1 LNKKKEA
8 KLASKRNKNMHIE
21 QSILNKVN
29 EWLTPVFDEATH
41 ESIKEMMTSA
51 PKELEESFYKNLEF
65 GTGGMRG
72 VMGVGTN
79 RINKYT
85 LGKNT
90 QGLSKYLQ
98 QTFPNE
104 ALKVAIAYDC
114 RHNSDTLA
122 KVVAD
127 VFSANGIKVYLFSD
141 MRPTPELSFAV
152 RYLKCH
158 AGIVLTASHN
168 PPEYNG
174 YKVYWQD
181 GGQLVPPQD
190 AEIIKII
197 EELKYSE
204 IKFEA
209 NNDLIEYI
217 DSEIDE
223 AFFNSTIENASF
235 NTSTEAKANLKIVYT
250 SLHGTS
256 IKAIP
261 NVLAKAGYTNVN
273 IVPEQAE
280 PDGDFPTVKSPNPEE
295 PEALSMAIALAD
307 KIGADIVVGTD
318 PDSDRLG
325 VAVRDLDGN
334 IKLLNGNQTMIIM
347 TAFLLEQWKRTDKFK
362 GNEFIGSTIVSTP
375 MMLELAAAYEVEC
388 KVGLTGFKWIA
399 KFIKD
404 FPNQQFIGGG
414 EESFG
419 YMVGDAVRDKDAVGA
434 VLLLSEIA
442 AQAKASGSS
451 LYQELLNL
459 YIDFGF
465 YKELLISI
473 TKKGIEGA
481 NEIKQMMI
489 DLRENPLKEINGQRV
504 ICIEDYQVAK
514 GKDFM
519 NNEEFEIHIPK
530 SNVLIYYLEDGS
542 KICARPSG
550 TEPKIK
556 FYFSVNGVLDT
567 IENAESVEK
576 ELDNKIAGIISAMK
590 LN

>member
-1 LNKKKEA
+1 
-8 KLASKRNKNMHIE
+8 MHIE

-29 EWLTPVFDEATH
+29 EWLTPTFDEATH

-90 QGLSKYLQ
+90 QGLSDYLYKS
-98 QTFPNE
+98 FPNE
-104 ALKVAIAYDC
+104 PLKVVIAYDC

-127 VFSANGIKVYLFSD
+127 VFSANGIKVYLFSE

-152 RYLKCH
+152 RYLNCH

-223 AFFNSTIENASF
+223 AFFKSTIENASF
-235 NTSTEAKANLKIVYT
+235 NTPSEAKANLKIVYT

-256 IKAIP
+256 IKSIP
-261 NVLAKAGYTNVN
+261 NVLAKAGYTDVN

-295 PEALSMAIALAD
+295 PEALSMAIALAN

-334 IKLLNGNQTMIIM
+334 IKLLNGNQTMVIM

-375 MMLELAAAYEVEC
+375 MMLELAAAYGVEC

-404 FPNQQFIGGG
+404 FPNQTFISGG

-459 YIDFGF
+459 YIDFGC
-465 YKELLISI
+465 YKESLISI

>member
-1 LNKKKEA
+1 
-8 KLASKRNKNMHIE
+8 MHIE

-29 EWLTPVFDEATH
+29 EWLTPTFDNATQDA
-41 ESIKEMMTSA
+41 IKEMMTSA

-90 QGLSKYLQ
+90 QGLSNYLQ
-98 QTFPNE
+98 KSFPSE
-104 ALKVAIAYDC
+104 PLKVAIAYDC

-127 VFSANGIKVYLFSD
+127 VFSANGIHVYLFSD

-152 RYLKCH
+152 RYLNCH

-190 AEIIKII
+190 AEIIKVI
-197 EELKYSE
+197 EDLKYSE

-209 NNDLIEYI
+209 NNNLIEYI
-217 DSEIDE
+217 DTKVDE
-223 AFFNSTIENASF
+223 AFAKSTIENASF
-235 NTSTEAKANLKIVYT
+235 NTPTEAKANLKIVYT

-261 NVLAKAGYTNVN
+261 NVLAKAGYTDVN

-280 PDGDFPTVKSPNPEE
+280 PNGDFPTVKSPNPEE

-307 KIGADIVVGTD
+307 KIGADMVVGTD

-325 VAVRDLDGN
+325 VAVRDLDGK
-334 IKLLNGNQTMIIM
+334 IKLLNGNQTMVIM
-347 TAFLLEQWKRTDKFK
+347 TAFLLEQWKRADKFK

-375 MMLELAAAYEVEC
+375 MMLELAAAYDVEC

-419 YMVGDAVRDKDAVGA
+419 FMVGDAVRDKDAVA
-434 VLLLSEIA
+434 AILLVSEIA

-459 YIDFGF
+459 YIDFGC
-465 YKELLISI
+465 YKEHLISI

-504 ICIEDYQVAK
+504 ICIEDYQASK